1 MTKANILIVDDDP
14 LVADSLAVFL
24 RSRGYEVAV
33 ETDSHRA
40 LRLLRDG
47 HNPDLLLTDVN
58 MPGLDGFGLLREARK
73 VDPSLVI
80 VLLTGY
86 GTIES
91 AVKAMR
97 DGAEDYVTKPVIDEE
112 MLLTVERALKR
123 RSLTQENEQLKRQLN
138 RSLKLENLVGSD
150 HRMRKIYE
158 TMATVAA
165 TRATVLIT
173 GESGTGKSI
182 IARAIHHASPRK
194 DKPFVEVNCGAL
206 PESLLES
213 ELFGHR
219 KGAFTGADTDRLGK
233 FKRADGG
240 TIFLDEIATAS
251 PSFQVR
257 LLRILQERRIERVG
271 DDESTE
277 VDVRVILATNIDLK
291 EAVERNE
298 FREDLYHRI
307 NVVKIHIPPLRERR
321 GDIPLLTEHFL
332 RRYTRENEKEVGGLA
347 DEAMSRLV
355 GYDWPGNVRE
365 LENAIERAVVLTRGS
380 TLTPEDFPPE
390 ISGQQPTP
398 AGGTVFDFRPDGRT
412 IMPLKKALE
421 GPEKEIIAATL
432 ASVNWNRQKAAK
444 LLDINRTTLFNKM
457 RKYGLLEIKRGGKRR
472 GDAGDNGEDGEDE

>member
-1 MTKANILIVDDDP
+1 MSKANLLIVDDDP

-24 RSRGYEVAV
+24 RSRGYDVSV
-33 ETDSHRA
+33 QTDSNRA
-40 LRLLRDG
+40 LRTLKEGLRA
-47 HNPDLLLTDVN
+47 DLLLTDVN

-73 VDPSLVI
+73 VDPSLV
-80 VLLTGY
+80 VVMLTGY

-97 DGAEDYVTKPVIDEE
+97 EGAEDYITKPVIDEE
-112 MLLTVERALKR
+112 MLLTVERALKQR
-123 RSLTQENEQLKRQLN
+123 RLSQENEQLKRQLT
-138 RSLKLENLVGSD
+138 RSLKLENMIGAD

-182 IARAIHHASPRK
+182 IARAIHHASPRR

-206 PESLLES
+206 PEGLLES

-219 KGAFTGADTDRLGK
+219 KGAFTGAEADRLGK
-233 FKRADGG
+233 FLRADGG

-251 PSFQVR
+251 PSFQIK
-257 LLRILQERRIERVG
+257 LLRILQERRFERVG
-271 DDESTE
+271 DDEPVE

-291 EAVERNE
+291 DAVDRGV
-298 FREDLYHRI
+298 FREDLFHRI
-307 NVVKIHIPPLRERR
+307 NVVNIHIPPLRERR
-321 GDIPLLTEHFL
+321 GDIPLLADHFL
-332 RRYTRENEKEVGGLA
+332 RRYARDNGKEIGRIS
-347 DEAMSRLV
+347 DEAMSKLV

-365 LENAIERAVVLTRGS
+365 LENSIERAIVLTRAS
-380 TLTPEDFPPE
+380 ELTVEDFPPE
-390 ISGQQPTP
+390 VSGHQAQ
-398 AGGTVFDFRPDGRT
+398 GQGTHSFDFRPDGRT
-412 IMPLKKALE
+412 IVPLKKALE

-472 GDAGDNGEDGEDE
+472 EQTA

>member
-1 MTKANILIVDDDP
+1 MSKANILIVDDDP

-24 RSRGYEVAV
+24 RRRHYEVVV

-40 LRLLRDG
+40 LKVLRDKT
-47 HNPDLLLTDVN
+47 PIDLLLSDVN
-58 MPGLDGFGLLREARK
+58 MPGLDGFALLKEARK
-73 VDPSLVI
+73 VDANLVV

-97 DGAEDYVTKPVIDEE
+97 EGAEDYVTKPVIDEE

-138 RSLKLENLVGSD
+138 RSLKLENLIGSD

-173 GESGTGKSI
+173 GESGTGKSL
-182 IARAIHHASPRK
+182 IARAVHHASPRK
-194 DKPFVEVNCGAL
+194 QQPFVEVNCGAL

-219 KGAFTGADTDRLGK
+219 RGAFTGADSDRLGK
-233 FKRADGG
+233 FKRADSG
-240 TIFLDEIATAS
+240 TIFLDEISTAS
-251 PSFQVR
+251 AAFQVK
-257 LLRILQERRIERVG
+257 LLRILQERRFERLG
-271 DDESTE
+271 DDESIE
-277 VDVRVILATNIDLK
+277 VDVRVLLATNIDLK
-291 EAVERNE
+291 AAVERGG
-298 FREDLYHRI
+298 FREDLFHRI
-307 NVVKIHIPPLRERR
+307 NVVNIHIPPLRERR
-321 GDIPLLTEHFL
+321 GDIPLLADHFL
-332 RRYTRENEKEVGGLA
+332 RRYTRENEKPIAGLDDDA
-347 DEAMSRLV
+347 LSKLV
-355 GYDWPGNVRE
+355 AYNWPGNVRE
-365 LENAIERAVVLTRGS
+365 LENAIERAVVLTRGEQ
-380 TLTPEDFPPE
+380 LTPEDFPPE
-390 ISGQQPTP
+390 ISGQQPV
-398 AGGTVFDFRPDGRT
+398 ANNNAAFDFRPDGRT
-412 IMPLKKALE
+412 IVPLKKALE

-432 ASVNWNRQKAAK
+432 ASVNWNRQKAAR

-472 GDAGDNGEDGEDE
+472 STAEG

>member
-1 MTKANILIVDDDP
+1 MNTTKILIVDDDP

-24 RSRGYEVAV
+24 KSRGYQVHV

-40 LRLLRDG
+40 LRQLRDG
-47 HNPDLLLTDVN
+47 AQFDLLLTDVN
-58 MPGLDGFGLLREARK
+58 MPSLDGFGLLKEVRK
-73 VDPSLVI
+73 VDPSLVT
-80 VLLTGY
+80 VMLTGY
-86 GTIES
+86 GTIEA

-97 DGAEDYVTKPVIDEE
+97 EGAEDYVTKPVIDEE

-123 RSLTQENEQLKRQLN
+123 RKLTQENEQLKRQLN
-138 RSLKLENLVGSD
+138 RSLSLENLIGAD

-158 TMATVAA
+158 TLATVAA
-165 TRATVLIT
+165 TRATVLVT
-173 GESGTGKSI
+173 GESGTGKSLV
-182 IARAIHHASPRK
+182 ARAIHHASPRR
-194 DKPFVEVNCGAL
+194 DMPFVEVNCGAL

-219 KGAFTGADTDRLGK
+219 RGAFTGAESDRLGK

-251 PSFQVR
+251 PSFQVK
-257 LLRILQERRIERVG
+257 LLRILQERRFDRVG

-277 VDVRVILATNIDLK
+277 VDVPVLLATNLDLR
-291 EAVERNE
+291 EAVEKGT

-307 NVVKIHIPPLRERR
+307 NVVRIDVPPLRERR
-321 GDIPLLTEHFL
+321 GDIPLLAEHFL
-332 RRYTRENEKEVGGLA
+332 KRYVKENEKQISHIS
-347 DEAMSRLV
+347 DEAMQLLV
-355 GYDWPGNVRE
+355 RYEWPGNVRE
-365 LENAIERAVVLTRGS
+365 LENAIERGVVLARGLVLS
-380 TLTPEDFPPE
+380 PEDFPLE
-390 ISGQQPTP
+390 M
-398 AGGTVFDFRPDGRT
+398 GGTETNGGGPAFDFRPDGRT

-472 GDAGDNGEDGEDE
+472 ADLEA